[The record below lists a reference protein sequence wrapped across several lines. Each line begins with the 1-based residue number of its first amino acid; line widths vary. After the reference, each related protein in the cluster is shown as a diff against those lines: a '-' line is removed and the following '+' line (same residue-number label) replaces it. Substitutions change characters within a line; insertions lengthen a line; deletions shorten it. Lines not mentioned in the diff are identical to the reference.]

1 MSRKDPAQDGRYAH
15 ALTRTLLHAFY
26 WVDDGLQS
34 YMREH
39 AGISLPRAQSMLM
52 VCIGD
57 GVHRQSEM
65 AKLLRVSKQA
75 VRQAVKELV
84 AKDLVY
90 IEQDPRHGRR
100 KLVQFTDKGKAMREV
115 ARQGVLSIEKELAQ
129 RIGRDRVGLLH
140 DILEA
145 QWGHAPV
152 YGDDAE
158 SSRPDASSG

>member
-1 MSRKDPAQDGRYAH
+1 MSVEDSSQNRERYAD

-39 AGISLPRAQSMLM
+39 AGFSLPRAQSMLM

-57 GVHRQSEM
+57 GIHRQSEM
-65 AKLLRVSKQA
+65 AKHLQVSKQA

-84 AKDLVY
+84 AKGLVY
-90 IEQDPRHGRR
+90 VRQDPDHGRR
-100 KLVQFTDKGKAMREV
+100 KLVQFTDKGEAMREV
-115 ARQGVLSIEKELAQ
+115 ARHGVLSLEQELAN

-140 DILEA
+140 DILEVD
-145 QWGHAPV
+145 WGKAPV
-152 YGDDAE
+152 FGADSE
-158 SSRPDASSG
+158 PF